1 MKNLLIIFLI
11 LMGKSE
17 KGYKGEGV
25 KEIIDSNNNFA
36 FNLYFNLKEKEENI
50 FFSPFSISSAF
61 LLCYEGSKG
70 NTKKEIEDVFGFPP
84 DENIRRPSF
93 EKILK
98 EINKKDKKYILNSAN
113 ALWIQKDYKILKE
126 YKEIVKKY
134 YLSEIENLDFI
145 NEGEKSRR
153 IINSWVEEKTQGKI
167 KDLIPEGAIDVLTR
181 AIITNAIYFK
191 GKWLKEFKIENTYE
205 GDFYINENDKIKVFM
220 MRMEGEMFNYY
231 EDEKVQV
238 LEIPY
243 TGDEISFFI
252 FLPKSF
258 DINSIN
264 DYLNYEKFKEI
275 KDKMVKEEIDIHIPK
290 FKIETKYFLNDVLY
304 EMGIKDAFLDIKA
317 DFSGITGKKEL
328 YISKVLHKAFVE
340 INEEGT
346 EAAAAT
352 GIVMEITSVRLRKI
366 FKADHPFV
374 FIIHENKY
382 GNILF
387 FGRIIN
393 PQKGG

>member
-1 MKNLLIIFLI
+1 
-11 LMGKSE
+11 MGKSE
-17 KGYKGEGV
+17 SVYKGYTIEGIKGIIEG
-25 KEIIDSNNNFA
+25 NNKFA
-36 FNLYFNLKEKEENI
+36 FDLYFNLKDKEGNI

-61 LLCYEGSKG
+61 LICYEGSRG
-70 NTKKEIEDVFGFPP
+70 NTKKEIEDAFGFPSK
-84 DENIRRPSF
+84 EEIRRPNF
-93 EKILK
+93 AEILN
-98 EINKKDKKYILNSAN
+98 EINKKDKKYILNTAN
-113 ALWIQKDYKILKE
+113 ALWIQKDYKILNE

-134 YLSEIENLDFI
+134 YDSEIQNVDFI
-145 NEGEKSRR
+145 KEGEKSRR
-153 IINSWVEEKTQGKI
+153 IINSWVEEKTNGKI
-167 KDLIPEGAIDVLTR
+167 KDLIPEGGVDVLTR

-191 GKWLKEFKIENTYE
+191 GKWLKKFDEKNTYE
-205 GDFYINENDKIKVFM
+205 GDFYISENEKIKVFM
-220 MRMEGEMFNYY
+220 MKMEREIFNYY

-243 TGDEISFFI
+243 DGNEISFFI

-264 DYLNYEKFKEI
+264 DYLNYDKFKEI
-275 KDKMVKEEIDIHIPK
+275 KEKMVKEEIDIHIPK

-304 EMGIKDAFLDIKA
+304 EIGIKDAFSDIKA

-328 YISKVLHKAFVE
+328 FISKVLHKAYALV
-340 INEEGT
+340 NEEGT

-352 GIVMEITSVRLRKI
+352 GIVMEITSVRPRKV

-387 FGRIIN
+387 FGRIIK
-393 PQKGG
+393 PEKEE